1 MAEMLSPGV
10 YSTIIDQSQVVG
22 TTSSSTAV
30 FGGNFVQG
38 PIGTYTQI
46 TSRSDLIDY
55 YGKPTNS
62 NYNDFFQCYNFL
74 GYGSNLLVSRAGNL
88 NGSYKAK
95 NGVNVVSIGEDLKTV
110 TVTDSEDI
118 DIGDIIAFAE
128 NGSRY
133 YVTLKDEETDTITL
147 NTALPSDT
155 DEQPKDNDTVYD
167 VEILFNG
174 SNEAIVKSQNQVETH
189 GTNSYSVPFDT
200 DAGTMFATNKQIAN
214 DDLFEEKFDSI
225 AFAYPST
232 AKLKF
237 ISRNPGTWAKHIK
250 ICIATPDDFEA
261 NDYSGEHVTRY
272 AFEGLPVDD
281 YFEYAPKDT
290 QLGILIYDTA
300 LEEVVET
307 FTVDLDEDAVD
318 SNNKSTFIE
327 TVINRQSSYVFVK
340 VNSAVEGD
348 IASYTLQYDSDS
360 ETYVGKNLTLL
371 NSTDS
376 DIQNDDLLDAYDIF
390 NNKEELDVD
399 IVIANELDGGKSAK
413 ELTLTREDCICFIG
427 APRDI
432 LVGKKS
438 AVCTQNLVK
447 WRNVTMNWNS
457 KYLAAFGNYKYQY
470 DRYNDKYRWVNIA
483 GDIAGLRVRTNT
495 NYYAWYASAGIDR
508 GQISDVEKLAFNP
521 NQTQRDTLYKNAVN
535 PVVQFPGQGT
545 VCWGQ
550 KTLQSTASS
559 FDRINVVGLFNV
571 LVRALNKM
579 ARAKVFEFNDTFTRN
594 SICCII
600 KPYLDTVK
608 SNRGVQDYLVVCDES
623 NNTSDIISHNQLQVD
638 IYIKPTY
645 VAEFIHINYV
655 NAGTRSFTE
664 VTAS

>member
-10 YSTIIDQSQVVG
+10 YSTIIDKSQIVG

-30 FGGNFVQG
+30 FGGDFVMG

-46 TSRSDLIDY
+46 TSRAELVEY

-62 NYNDFFQCYNFL
+62 NYNDFYQCYNFL

-88 NGSYKAK
+88 NGSYTAID
-95 NGVNVVSIGEDLKTV
+95 GCNVQSISEDLKSV
-110 TVTDSEDI
+110 TVTSAKDI
-118 DIGDIIAFAE
+118 DAKDIISFAE
-128 NGSRY
+128 NGTRY
-133 YVTLKDEETDTITL
+133 LVTSVDKDHNIITL
-147 NTALPSDT
+147 NETLPEDET
-155 DEQPKDNDTVYD
+155 EQPKEGDAIYS

-174 SNEAIVKSQNQVETH
+174 SNEALLKSQNVIKTVGTH
-189 GTNSYSVPFDT
+189 SYSVPADVSEETLFK
-200 DAGTMFATNKQIAN
+200 TNKQIAN
-214 DDLFEEKFDSI
+214 DTLFEEKFDSI
-225 AFAYPST
+225 AFANPAT

-237 ISRNPGTWAKHIK
+237 ISRNPGTWAKNIK
-250 ICIATPDDFEA
+250 ICIAVPDDFLA
-261 NDYSGEHVTRY
+261 NDYSTDHATRY

-281 YFEYAPKDT
+281 YFEYAPKGT

-300 LEEVVET
+300 SEEVVET
-307 FTVDLDEDAVD
+307 YTVDLDEEAVD

-340 VNSAVEGD
+340 VNSATEGD
-348 IASYTLQYDSDS
+348 IASYTLQYDTDT

-376 DIQNDDLLDAYDIF
+376 AIQNDDLLDAYDIF

-427 APRDI
+427 APRDL

-438 AVCTQNLVK
+438 AICTQNLVQ
-447 WRNVTMNWNS
+447 WRNGAMNWNS

-508 GQISDVEKLAFNP
+508 GQVSDVEKLAFNP
-521 NQTQRDTLYKNAVN
+521 NQTQRDTMYKNAIN

-571 LVRALNKM
+571 LVRALAKM

-608 SNRGVQDYLVVCDES
+608 SNRGIQDYLVVCDES
-623 NNTSDIISHNQLQVD
+623 NNTSDIISRNQLQVD
-638 IYIKPTY
+638 VYVKPTY
-645 VAEFIHINYV
+645 VAEYIHLNYI
-655 NAGTRSFTE
+655 NAGTRSFSE
-664 VTAS
+664 VTSA

>member
-10 YSTIIDQSQVVG
+10 YSTIIDQSQVVS
-22 TTSSSTAV
+22 TSSTSTGV
-30 FGGNFVQG
+30 FGGDFVMG

-46 TSRSDLIDY
+46 TSRSELVDY

-62 NYNDFFQCYNFL
+62 NYNDFYQCYNFL

-88 NGSYKAK
+88 NGSYSAID
-95 NGVNVVSIGEDLKTV
+95 GCNVVSIGADLKTV
-110 TVTDSEDI
+110 VVSSVEELNTQ
-118 DIGDIIAFAE
+118 DIIAFAE

-133 YVTLKDEETDTITL
+133 LITNIDEDTKTITL
-147 NTALPSDT
+147 NASLPEDES
-155 DEQPKDNDTVYD
+155 EQPKENDSIYEVA
-167 VEILFNG
+167 ILFNG
-174 SNEAIVKSQNQVETH
+174 SNEALLKSQNIIKTVGTH
-189 GTNSYSVPFDT
+189 SYSVPADVS
-200 DAGTMFATNKQIAN
+200 AEALFATNKQIAN
-214 DDLFEEKFDSI
+214 DELFDEKFDSI
-225 AFAYPST
+225 AFAYPAT

-237 ISRNPGTWAKHIK
+237 ISRNPGTWAKNIK
-250 ICIATPDDFEA
+250 ICIAVPEDFLA
-261 NDYSGEHVTRY
+261 NDYSDEHVTRY

-281 YFEYAPKDT
+281 YFEYAPKGT
-290 QLGILIYDTA
+290 QLGILIYDTSK
-300 LEEVVET
+300 EEVVET
-307 FTVDLDEDAVD
+307 YTVDLDESAVD

-340 VNSAVEGD
+340 VNSSAEGD
-348 IASYTLQYDSDS
+348 IASYTLQYDADS
-360 ETYVGKNLTLL
+360 ETYVGKNITLL

-376 DIQNDDLLDAYDIF
+376 EIQEDDLLDAYDIF

-399 IVIANELDGGKSAK
+399 IIIANELDGGKSAK

-427 APRDI
+427 APRDL

-438 AVCTQNLVK
+438 AVCTANLVK
-447 WRNVTMNWNS
+447 WRNGTMNWNS

-521 NQTQRDTLYKNAVN
+521 NQTQRDTMYKNAIN

-559 FDRINVVGLFNV
+559 FDRINVVGLFNT
-571 LVRALNKM
+571 LIRALNKM

-608 SNRGVQDYLVVCDES
+608 ANRGLSDYLVVCDES
-623 NNTSDIISHNQLQVD
+623 NNTSDVIANNQMKVD
-638 IYIKPTY
+638 IFLKPNY
-645 VAEFIHINYV
+645 VAEFIHISYV
-655 NAGTRSFTE
+655 NAGTRSFSE
-664 VTAS
+664 VTSA